1 MTVGGLALLAEA
13 TGGAA
18 NNTPPAWVFG
28 VGAFVVLASLVFV
41 VTRMNIK
48 R

>member
-1 MTVGGLALLAEA
+1 MTIGGLALLAEA
-13 TGGAA
+13 SGGSG
-18 NNTPPAWVFG
+18 NSTPPAWVFG
-28 VGAFVVLASLVFV
+28 LGAFLILSSLMFI